1 MNIQVFAKI
10 FRFSVTFSIQRHERS
25 GGRSQCQ
32 AGASATAGGGNTKK
46 AKRWESSHV
55 EPIRYKPGY
64 VIGGLEHFFFYILGI
79 IIPTD
84 FHIFQRD

>member
-1 MNIQVFAKI
+1 MNIRVFAKI

-32 AGASATAGGGNTKK
+32 AGSASATAGGGNTKK

-55 EPIRYKPGY
+55 EPTDKIQTRLCDWWFGTFFIFLY
-64 VIGGLEHFFFYILGI
+64 IGNNH
-79 IIPTD
+79 PN
-84 FHIFQRD
+84 